1 MSKPQNNTKAECS
14 RVSVTLCLSHS
25 VTEISHLY
33 SLRDFW
39 RPFGLCRAAAHSDCC
54 FFAPCTNILTYL
66 LSYPFTSPYRSE
78 NLGLLRLWF
87 LATAMQAFDDAA
99 IIQTVSPANSDD
111 NAISLM
117 AHFNTKRPGHGQHC
131 WRNSRRRLQRLRGTY
146 VNTIYN
152 HHGLQGVHRQNFCVR
167 QSGGKK
173 RSSPNKRGH
182 AEIVKIIFRNHQ
194 YHKTLQKTNF
204 TC

>member
-66 LSYPFTSPYRSE
+66 LTYPFTSPTAAKI
-78 NLGLLRLWF
+78 
-87 LATAMQAFDDAA
+87 LACYAYGSWQL
-99 IIQTVSPANSDD
+99 P
-111 NAISLM
+111 
-117 AHFNTKRPGHGQHC
+117 C
-131 WRNSRRRLQRLRGTY
+131 
-146 VNTIYN
+146 
-152 HHGLQGVHRQNFCVR
+152 
-167 QSGGKK
+167 K
-173 RSSPNKRGH
+173 RSMMPPLFKLSARPTATIMLSLWWLISTPNVPATDSTVGGIPGVGCSDCV
-182 AEIVKIIFRNHQ
+182 EL
-194 YHKTLQKTNF
+194 T
-204 TC
+204 